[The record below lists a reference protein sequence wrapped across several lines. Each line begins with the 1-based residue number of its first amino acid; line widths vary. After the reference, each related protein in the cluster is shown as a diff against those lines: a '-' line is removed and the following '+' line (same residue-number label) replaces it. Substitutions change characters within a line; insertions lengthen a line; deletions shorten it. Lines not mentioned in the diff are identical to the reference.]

1 MEAWSTVGLVEFFQ
15 IREIDIF
22 EGSGEGIEREA
33 LKISLERGN
42 NWEIRVVENTEK
54 LVNFGKKETFS
65 KLEMQDKVNI
75 CLEIILL

>member
-22 EGSGEGIEREA
+22 EGRGEGLEREA

>member
-15 IREIDIF
+15 RREIDIF
-22 EGSGEGIEREA
+22 EGSGEGIKREA
-33 LKISLERGN
+33 PKISLERGN